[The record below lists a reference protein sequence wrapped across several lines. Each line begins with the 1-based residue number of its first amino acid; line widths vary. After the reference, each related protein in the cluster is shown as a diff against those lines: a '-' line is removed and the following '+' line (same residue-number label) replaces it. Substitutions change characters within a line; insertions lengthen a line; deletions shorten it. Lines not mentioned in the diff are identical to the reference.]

1 MSGDRSLA
9 IDQLLVTVASL
20 SDSWQREAATAT
32 FFEEHAIPV
41 VEDDIATFAVRA
53 EADSVFL
60 RHRINIWPHDLE
72 LRRIAGT
79 DVWFLTIKLEWAA
92 RIEYQFE
99 IIRGGQSWRF
109 NDPHNPQLARSPFG
123 DCSVCHGPGYTVPDW
138 ASFRTETDPGSLL
151 ELEVHSQAHGR
162 DNRVTV
168 YQPAGFEPDA
178 RYPLLIVHD
187 GGDYLDYA
195 SP

>member
-9 IDQLLVTVASL
+9 IDQLRVTVASL

-32 FFEEHAIPV
+32 FFEGHALPV

-99 IIRGGQSWRF
+99 IIRGGQ
-109 NDPHNPQLARSPFG
+109 
-123 DCSVCHGPGYTVPDW
+123 
-138 ASFRTETDPGSLL
+138 
-151 ELEVHSQAHGR
+151 
-162 DNRVTV
+162 
-168 YQPAGFEPDA
+168 
-178 RYPLLIVHD
+178 IV
-187 GGDYLDYA
+187 A
-195 SP
+195 IQ